1 MTRGFDD
8 LTLTFSKTK
17 QNVTMT
23 KTIGDTKVK
32 HISLLILKISFLTL
46 FGCGVKIHK
55 INPIFGYRVKITQD
69 IYPTYGLIVLMTP
82 KKQLHVDLVLLVI
95 SLLTLLMSVGFN
107 NHLILTQYVIRWVG
121 LVLRFLT
128 IYNTFILI

>member
-1 MTRGFDD
+1 
-8 LTLTFSKTK
+8 
-17 QNVTMT
+17 MT

-32 HISLLILKISFLTL
+32 HISLLILKISLLTL

-82 KKQLHVDLVLLVI
+82 KKQLYVDLVLLVI
-95 SLLTLLMSVGFN
+95 SLLTLVMSVGFTIT
-107 NHLILTQYVIRWVG
+107 LILTQYVIGWVG

-128 IYNTFILI
+128 IYNTCMLV

>member
-1 MTRGFDD
+1 MTKGFDD
-8 LTLTFSKTK
+8 LTLTFY
-17 QNVTMT
+17 TMT

-32 HISLLILKISFLTL
+32 HVSLLILKINFLTL

-82 KKQLHVDLVLLVI
+82 KKQLYVDLVLLVI
-95 SLLTLLMSVGFN
+95 SLLTPLMSVGFK
-107 NHLILTQYVIRWVG
+107 IPLTSTKYVIGWVD

-128 IYNTFILI
+128 IDNTCVFV